1 LSIQLKKTLAS
12 HFWLFFGRKSASLG
26 DIFPFS
32 LVIYRRQFPAFTPFI
47 LYEN

>member
-12 HFWLFFGRKSASLG
+12 HFQLFFGRKSVSLG
-26 DIFPFS
+26 DIFPGS
-32 LVIYRRQFPAFTPFI
+32 LGIYRRQFPVSGLFI